1 MGLSVLRRC
10 AWVMSS
16 EEGRISLERAC
27 LGPGQ
32 GSLPPPA
39 TQCLEWEEYD
49 LEGLPKC
56 QKQ

>member
-1 MGLSVLRRC
+1 
-10 AWVMSS
+10 MSS
-16 EEGRISLERAC
+16 EEGCISLDRAC